1 VPYAAVADGALPVTV
16 GRRSGHG
23 ELTQ

>member
-16 GRRSGHG
+16 GQRSGHG
-23 ELTQ
+23 EPTE